1 MPPPDDTEA
10 DRYLDEQIDIWMKQ
24 ANGKYRPERDD
35 DMRRQ
40 LVDSVRCVRQLRKL
54 LKQIDAKYGGN
65 STAKMVVYLNK

>member
-1 MPPPDDTEA
+1 MPQPDDA
-10 DRYLDEQIDIWMKQ
+10 DADAYLDEQIDKWMKK
-24 ANGKYRPERDD
+24 ANGKYKPESDT

-40 LVDSVRCVRQLRKL
+40 LVDTIRCVRQLRRL